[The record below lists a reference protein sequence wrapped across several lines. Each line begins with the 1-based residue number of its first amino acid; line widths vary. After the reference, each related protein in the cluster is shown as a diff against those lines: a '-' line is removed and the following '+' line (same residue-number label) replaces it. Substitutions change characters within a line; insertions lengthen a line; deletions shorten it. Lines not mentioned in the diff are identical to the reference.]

1 MRLGGKLAR
10 DMELEGGQLSQINV
24 TVDGMFECQSIQQ
37 SAGAFGILSAN
48 HEWSLE
54 PAKEQALVMQ
64 RETYLGVGVLF
75 YDFACVE
82 LLYAQG
88 FKPRSDTYRCSSGL

>member
-1 MRLGGKLAR
+1 MAR
-10 DMELEGGQLSQINV
+10 DMELEGRQLSQINV
-24 TVDGMFECQSIQQ
+24 TEDGMFECQSMQQ